1 MKNHR
6 VKYSRHQSIL
16 HWWKFG
22 QKYWFMKYKWKDNLT
37 GDLMAG
43 VTMAIIQI
51 PQGTFKFMFWRCSGS
66 FLIDILG
73 SPNLT
78 SLISL
83 PFLARTAL
91 FFVLPGVRFG
101 LL

>member
-22 QKYWFMKYKWKDNLT
+22 QKYWFMKYKWKENLT

-51 PQGTFKFMFWRCSGS
+51 PQGTFKFMFWRCRGKFISGKKRMEINS
-66 FLIDILG
+66 TNFLI
-73 SPNLT
+73 
-78 SLISL
+78 
-83 PFLARTAL
+83 
-91 FFVLPGVRFG
+91 
-101 LL
+101 